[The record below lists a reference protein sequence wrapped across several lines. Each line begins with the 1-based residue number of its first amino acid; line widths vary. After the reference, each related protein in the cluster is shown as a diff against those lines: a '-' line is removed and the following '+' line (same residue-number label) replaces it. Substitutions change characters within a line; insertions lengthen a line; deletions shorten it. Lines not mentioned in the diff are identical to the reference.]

1 MGADLS
7 SVYAEDLTGSESLST
22 SGVDSESW
30 TAVQVVYDLVL
41 TGAAINTA
49 LPILGLVLVSFVL
62 SPFLL
67 ASEALINL
75 L

>member
-41 TGAAINTA
+41 TGAAINTTS
-49 LPILGLVLVSFVL
+49 PILGLVLVSFVL